1 MLSQF
6 YAMLLGFYFS
16 CETNFIMQVKFS
28 CARFVPLIGVART
41 IKLRVDLRIQF
52 FGTIDNPAR
61 IRRSQG
67 RLPGKVCLCSKT
79 EPVRKMDRGRL

>member
-6 YAMLLGFYFS
+6 YAVLLGFCFS

-41 IKLRVDLRIQF
+41 IELRVDLQF

-61 IRRSQG
+61 IRRAQG
-67 RLPGKVCLCSKT
+67 RLPNKVCLCSNT